1 MEGSPVL
8 EVGAYRHPANWAL
21 DLEPLSL
28 PDMFERVVAQRPH
41 APLIDFFGRK
51 FSYGE
56 VADLA
61 RRVAT
66 GLAGLGI
73 RPGDRVGLYLPNV
86 PYYVIAYYG
95 ALRLG
100 AVVVNLSPLGSQE
113 EIRQQVDD
121 SGVRLIFT
129 VDTVALLPRAMEL
142 LGSGALERLVVGSVA
157 RLLPLGRGLLYR
169 LIHSRERAVLPVSDR
184 IMPFYGLVAN
194 DGTMPRI
201 DVDAERDVALFQY
214 SGGTTDEPKA
224 AMLTHQALTANA
236 RQIDAADPYS
246 PSRGQ
251 GDTDRVLGAL
261 PLFHIFANSCV
272 LNRTVAAGGEMVLL
286 PRFEPGEV
294 IAAIERTRATKMP
307 GVPTMYQALLDH
319 PAAAKADLSSLRL
332 CISGG
337 SALPPQLKKRFER
350 ETGALLVEGYGM
362 TEGGMLC
369 ANPVDALNKPGTMGQ
384 PLPGTYVA
392 LVDREDPGRDP
403 PPGEP
408 GEIVVAGPQIMWGY
422 WRRPEGESFVQ
433 RDGRRWLRTGD
444 IGTIDADG
452 YVRIVDRIKE
462 IISVGEIKVF
472 PSQIEAILCR
482 HPAVS
487 EAMVMGVPAPAPG
500 LGECPKAF
508 VTLVGDAATTGRELK
523 VWLNQQ
529 LGRHEQVSGVEVR
542 ESLPRTMVGKLSRRA
557 LAEEERLRGIS
568 RLGAA

>member
-1 MEGSPVL
+1 MEWSPPQ
-8 EVGAYRHPANWAL
+8 EAGTYRHPADWAL
-21 DLEPLSL
+21 DFDPLSL
-28 PDMFERVVAQRPH
+28 PEMFERAAGQWPH

-56 VADLA
+56 IGDLV

-73 RPGDRVGLYLPNV
+73 RSGDRVGLYLPNV
-86 PYYVIAYYG
+86 PYYVAAYYG
-95 ALRLG
+95 VLRLG

-113 EIRQQVDD
+113 EIRQQVVD

-129 VDTVALLPRAMEL
+129 LDVAMLLPRAIEL
-142 LGSGALERLVVGSVA
+142 LGVGALERLVVGQVA
-157 RLLPLGRGLLYR
+157 RVLPKARGLLYR
-169 LIHSRERAVLPVSDR
+169 LVHRREIVTVPADLRVT
-184 IMPFYGLVAN
+184 PFHLLVAN

-201 DVDAERDVALFQY
+201 GVDPEHDVALLQY
-214 SGGTTDEPKA
+214 SGGTTDEPRA
-224 AMLTHQALTANA
+224 ALLTHNALTANA

-246 PSRGQ
+246 PSRGR
-251 GDTDRVLGAL
+251 GDVDRVLGAL
-261 PLFHIFANSCV
+261 PLFHIFANICV

-307 GVPTMYQALLDH
+307 GVPSMYQALLDH
-319 PAAAKADLSSLRL
+319 PAVRRADLSSLRL

-337 SALPPQLKKRFER
+337 TALPQALKERFER
-350 ETGALLVEGYGM
+350 ETGALLVEGYGL

-369 ANPVDALNKPGTMGQ
+369 ANPVAALNKPGTMGQ
-384 PLPGTYVA
+384 PLPGTRVA
-392 LVDREDPGRDP
+392 LVDREDPTRDP
-403 PPGEP
+403 KPGQP
-408 GEIVVAGPQIMWGY
+408 GEIVVAGPQIMQGY
-422 WRRPEGESFVQ
+422 WRKSQEEAFVQ

-444 IGTIDADG
+444 VGTIDADG

-472 PSQIEAILCR
+472 PSQIEAILGR

-487 EAMVMGVPAPAPG
+487 EAMVMGVPAPG

-508 VTLVGDAATTGRELK
+508 VTLVGDAATTGPELK
-523 VWLNQQ
+523 AWLNPQ
-529 LGRHEQVSGVEVR
+529 LGRHEQVSSVEIR
-542 ESLPRTMVGKLSRRA
+542 DSLPRTTVGKLSRRA
-557 LAEEERLRGIS
+557 LAEEERLRAIS
-568 RLGAA
+568 RPGAA